1 MAINFPSSPSI
12 NDEFIVAGKAW
23 SWTGLVWKKGRYA
36 IFDDG
41 FSSGDLTITSVQDG
55 DFLRYNGS
63 ASAWINDPVNLSTDT
78 VGNYVESLVAGT
90 GVTLTN
96 NFGEGTTPTI
106 AIGQAVGASSSVTFA
121 LVTAPL
127 FGNASTATT
136 LETSRNI
143 AGQSFNGSADISIA
157 PTDLTGVT
165 SAAAELNIL
174 DGATLSTT
182 ELNYVDGV
190 TSSIQTQL
198 DNKASSTAS
207 PVITLGGDLSGSVTL
222 TNLGNAT
229 LTATIEPNSVAL
241 GTDTTG
247 NYVNDLTAGT
257 GVIVT
262 HTPGEGSS
270 PTIAIGQAVGTSAS
284 VTFANITATGTV
296 TLAADPA
303 SALQAVT
310 KQYVDNVSAGIVA
323 KPSVLG
329 ATVSNVTGTYYNGPN
344 DDGVGATLTH
354 DSNGVFPSGA
364 GGASGWGVGK
374 GILLKSQTNKE
385 ENGRYFVSNM
395 GSVSTPYVLTRCGY
409 CDEASEIPGAY
420 IFVQDGTY
428 AGTGWIQVVAD
439 PSTFVVGTDDID
451 VFQFSGAGTYV
462 AGAGIVLTDN
472 SFSVDTTTIQA
483 RVADVS
489 DTEIGYLNGVTS
501 AIQTQ
506 MDTKS
511 PSASPTFTGTVT
523 GNPAVGT
530 TSTGT
535 SGFGY
540 MGLPQ
545 NGATTGA
552 YGIVAADAGTHIYSS
567 ATRTIT
573 IPANGTIAMPIGS
586 TIVFIA
592 GSGATV
598 TIAITT
604 DTMLLAGAGTTGSRT
619 LAPFGM
625 ATAVKITAT
634 SWIISGNGL
643 T

>member
-1 MAINFPSSPSI
+1 MAIDFPNSPA
-12 NDEFIVAGKAW
+12 V
-23 SWTGLVWKKGRYA
+23 
-36 IFDDG
+36 DDY
-41 FSSGDLTITSVQDG
+41 FESSGKTWIFNGTSWDIVQ
-55 DFLRYNGS
+55 F
-63 ASAWINDPVNLSTDT
+63 PVNLIIADASITGAKLASGAAVTNIGYTPANT
-78 VGNYVESLVAGT
+78 VSPTFTGVVTLPDNTVALGAKTTGDYVASLVAGT

-96 NFGEGTTPTI
+96 NSGETATPTI
-106 AIGQAVGASSSVTFA
+106 AIGQA
-121 LVTAPL
+121 
-127 FGNASTATT
+127 
-136 LETSRNI
+136 I
-143 AGQSFNGSADISIA
+143 
-157 PTDLTGVT
+157 
-165 SAAAELNIL
+165 
-174 DGATLSTT
+174 
-182 ELNYVDGV
+182 
-190 TSSIQTQL
+190 
-198 DNKASSTAS
+198 
-207 PVITLGGDLSGSVTL
+207 
-222 TNLGNAT
+222 
-229 LTATIEPNSVAL
+229 
-241 GTDTTG
+241 
-247 NYVNDLTAGT
+247 
-257 GVIVT
+257 
-262 HTPGEGSS
+262 
-270 PTIAIGQAVGTSAS
+270 GTSAS
-284 VTFANITATGTV
+284 VTFSNITATGVV
-296 TLAADPA
+296 TLAADPS

-439 PSTFVVGTDDID
+439 PSTFVVGTDDIN

>member
-23 SWTGLVWKKGRYA
+23 SWTGSVWKKGRYA

-55 DFLRYNGS
+55 EFLRYNGS

-78 VGNYVESLVAGT
+78 VGDYVESLVAGT

-127 FGNASTATT
+127 LGNSSTATT
-136 LETSRNI
+136 LQTSRNI

-165 SAAAELNIL
+165 STAAELNIL

-207 PVITLGGDLSGSVTL
+207 PVITLGGDLSGSATF

-296 TLAADPA
+296 TLAADPS

-310 KQYVDNVSAGIVA
+310 KQYVDNVAAGINFHE
-323 KPSVLG
+323 SVHAASVTNLG
-329 ATVSNVTGTYYNGPN
+329 VIYNNGTA
-344 DDGVGATLTH
+344 GVGATLTA
-354 DSNGVFPSGA
+354 DTNRAFTLIDGESVTVGQRVLMKDQTDAKQNGIYTLTTV
-364 GGASGWGVGK
+364 
-374 GILLKSQTNKE
+374 
-385 ENGRYFVSNM
+385 
-395 GSVSTPYVLTRCGY
+395 GSVSAPFVLTRATDADNNPSGEMKSGDFCFVLNGTVNGGY
-409 CDEASEIPGAY
+409 GFINNSSANPIV
-420 IFVQDGTY
+420 I
-428 AGTGWIQVVAD
+428 
-439 PSTFVVGTDDID
+439 GTDNITYT
-451 VFQFSGAGTYV
+451 VFNTAQTLTNGSGINLV
-462 AGAGIVLTDN
+462 SNVL
-472 SFSVDTTTIQA
+472 SVDTTTIQA

-489 DTEIGYLNGVTS
+489 DTEIGYLDGVTS

-506 MDTKS
+506 LNTKS

-523 GNPAVGT
+523 GNPAAGT